1 MVGTSANEDETE
13 VAYDLVIKNG
23 VVVDGTGAP
32 GFAADVGISDGRI
45 AGIGDLHDKARETL
59 DAEGHVVA
67 PGFVDGHT
75 HMDAQVFWDPIGSC
89 SCYHGVTSVVMGN
102 CGFTL
107 APCRERE
114 ADLVFRNLERA
125 EDIARDAMLAGIR
138 WRWETYPEYLDVL
151 DSLPKGINYAGYMG
165 HSALRTYVMGQRA
178 FEEEATEDDVARM
191 AALAEEAVRA
201 GAMGFTTSRSPN
213 HQTSD
218 RKPVASRV
226 AAWDEVRAIV
236 AAIGRT
242 GAGMFEIAGE
252 AVGREPERIREYH
265 QRLKALT
272 VETGVPITWGLFASR
287 RAPEVW
293 RSYLDLLDE
302 TAAAGGQMFAQVHS
316 RSLNV
321 IFTFEAHLP
330 FDTWDVWRDI
340 RKLPLAEQ
348 KAKLADPA
356 LQAKLVQVASHPSE
370 RHKGYGST
378 VHPPDWNWLFVMR
391 GTDGHD
397 RSVAELAAERGVA
410 PAQLLIDLALE
421 EDLKTLFRMPI
432 NNEND
437 ADVIEMMKH
446 PHSVVTFSDS
456 GAHVSQIMDSSLQ
469 TNVFSQWVREREAL
483 TLEQAVR
490 MVTYE
495 PASRWGLHDRG
506 LLRLGMAADVT
517 VFDPAAISANLPKIV
532 HDLPAGAKRFKQ
544 TATGILATVVNGDIL
559 LRNNEHTGA
568 APGKLLRG
576 RLAQAA

>member
-1 MVGTSANEDETE
+1 MAF
-13 VAYDLVIKNG
+13 DLVIENG
-23 VVVDGTGAP
+23 LVVDGSGAA
-32 GFAADVGISDGRI
+32 GYRADVGIRDGRI
-45 AGIGDLHDKARETL
+45 AAIGRIAEKAAQTL

-75 HMDAQVFWDPIGSC
+75 HMDAQVFWDALGSC

-107 APCRERE
+107 APCRESE

-125 EDIARDAMLAGIR
+125 EDIAREAMLAGIR
-138 WRWETYPEYLDVL
+138 WRWESYPEYLDAL
-151 DSLPKGINYAGYMG
+151 DDVPKGINYAGYIG

-178 FEEEATEDDVARM
+178 FEEEASEADVKRM
-191 AALAEEAVRA
+191 AALAAEAVRA

-236 AAIGRT
+236 GAIGRT

-252 AVGREPERIREYH
+252 AVGRDPERIDEYH
-265 QRLKALT
+265 QRLKALA
-272 VETGVPITWGLFASR
+272 VETGVPVTWGLFASR

-293 RSYLDLLDE
+293 RRYLALLDDV
-302 TAAAGGQMFAQVHS
+302 AAAGGRMFAQVHS

-321 IFTFEAHLP
+321 LYTFESHLP
-330 FDTWDVWRDI
+330 FDSWEVWRDV

-348 KAKLADPA
+348 KARFADPELKA
-356 LQAKLVQVASHPSE
+356 RLVAVASNPSE
-370 RHKGYGST
+370 RHKRYGST
-378 VHPPDWNWLFVMR
+378 VNPPDWNWVFVMR
-391 GTDGHD
+391 GTEGKDT
-397 RSVAELAAERGVA
+397 SVAQLAKERGLP
-410 PAQLLIDLALE
+410 PAQLLIELALE
-421 EDLKTLFRMPI
+421 DDFKTIFRMPI

-437 ADVIEMMKH
+437 DDVIEMMKH

-469 TNVFSQWVREREAL
+469 TNVFSQWVRERQAL
-483 TLEQAVR
+483 TLEEAVR
-490 MVTYE
+490 LVTWE

-517 VFDPAAISANLPKIV
+517 VFDPSAIAPNMPEIV

-544 TATGILATVVNGDIL
+544 TANGIRATVVNGEVL
-559 LRNNEHTGA
+559 LLDNEPSGA
-568 APGKLLRG
+568 LPGRLLRG
-576 RLAQAA
+576 PLAA

>member
-1 MVGTSANEDETE
+1 M
-13 VAYDLVIKNG
+13 AYDLVIANG
-23 VVVDGTGAP
+23 TVVDGSGAP
-32 GFAADVGISDGRI
+32 GYRADVGIADGRI
-45 AGIGDLHDKARETL
+45 AAIGDLKERAKETL

-107 APCRERE
+107 APCRESE

-125 EDIARDAMLAGIR
+125 EDIAREAMLAGIQ
-138 WRWETYPEYLDVL
+138 WRWETFPQYLDVL
-151 DSLPKGINYAGYMG
+151 DSLPKGINYAGYLG

-178 FEEEATEDDVARM
+178 FEEEAGEDDVARM
-191 AALAEEAVRA
+191 AAIAEEAVRA

-252 AVGREPERIREYH
+252 AVGGDPERLADYH
-265 QRLKALT
+265 GRLKALA
-272 VETGVPITWGLFASR
+272 VETGVPVTWGLFASR
-287 RAPEVW
+287 RAPALW
-293 RSYLDLLDE
+293 RKYLALLDE
-302 TAAAGGQMFAQVHS
+302 VAEAGGRMFAQVHS
-316 RSLNV
+316 RALNV
-321 IFTFEAHLP
+321 IFTFESHLP
-330 FDTWDVWRDI
+330 FDSWELWRDI

-348 KAKLADPA
+348 KAKFADPA
-356 LQAKLVQVASHPSE
+356 LKAKLVEIASNPSE
-370 RHKGYGST
+370 RHRQFGST
-378 VHPPDWNWLFVMR
+378 VNPPDWDWLFVME
-391 GTDGHD
+391 GTDGRD
-397 RSVAELAAERGVA
+397 ASVAEHARRRGVA
-410 PAQLLIDLALE
+410 PAQLLIDMALE
-421 EDLKTLFRMPI
+421 QDFKTLYRMPI

-446 PHSVVTFSDS
+446 PRSVATFSDS

-469 TNVFSQWVREREAL
+469 TNIFSQWVRERGELAL
-483 TLEQAVR
+483 EEAVR
-490 MVTYE
+490 MVTHD
-495 PASRWGLHDRG
+495 PARHWGLHDRG
-506 LLRLGMAADVT
+506 LLRPGFAADAT
-517 VFDPAAISANLPKIV
+517 VFDPNTIAANMPEIV

-544 TATGILATVVNGDIL
+544 TATGIRATVVGGEVL
-559 LRNNEHTGA
+559 LKDNEHTGA

-576 RLAQAA
+576 PLAAS

>member
-1 MVGTSANEDETE
+1 M
-13 VAYDLVIKNG
+13 AYDLVIENG
-23 VVVDGTGAP
+23 TVVDGSGAP
-32 GFAADVGISDGRI
+32 GYRADVGIVEGKI
-45 AGIGDLHDKARETL
+45 AAIGEVRDKARQRL

-107 APCRERE
+107 APCREDE

-151 DSLPKGINYAGYMG
+151 DELPKGINYAGYMG

-178 FEEEATEDDVARM
+178 FEEEATADEVQRM
-191 AALAEEAVRA
+191 AQLAEEAVRA

-218 RKPVASRV
+218 RKPVSSRA

-252 AVGREPERIREYH
+252 AVGRDPERIREYH
-265 QRLKALT
+265 LRLKELA
-272 VETGVPITWGLFASR
+272 VQTGVPITWGLFAHR

-293 RSYLDLLDE
+293 RSYLALLDE
-302 TAAAGGQMFAQVHS
+302 VADAGGRMFAQVHS
-316 RSLNV
+316 RALNV
-321 IFTFEAHLP
+321 IFTFESHLP
-330 FDTWDVWRDI
+330 FDSWEVWRDI

-348 KAKLADPA
+348 QAKLAEPA
-356 LQAKLVQVASHPSE
+356 LKARLVQIASNPSE
-370 RHKGYGST
+370 RHKQFGSA

-391 GTDGHD
+391 NTDGQD
-397 RSVAELAAERGVA
+397 RSVADLAAERGVP
-410 PAQLLIDLALE
+410 PAQLLIDLSLE
-421 EDLKTLFRMPI
+421 DDLKTLFRMPI

-437 ADVIEMMKH
+437 ADVLEMMKH

-469 TNVFSQWVREREAL
+469 TNVFSQWVREREEL
-483 TLEQAVR
+483 TVEEAVR
-490 MVTYE
+490 MVTFE

-506 LLRLGMAADVT
+506 LLRLGMAADVA
-517 VFDPAAISANLPKIV
+517 VFDANAIAPNMPEIV

-544 TATGILATVVNGDIL
+544 TAAGMLATVVNGEVL
-559 LRNNEHTGA
+559 LRNNQHTGA

-576 RLAQAA
+576 PLASAS

>member
-1 MVGTSANEDETE
+1 M
-13 VAYDLVIKNG
+13 AYDLVIENG
-23 VVVDGTGAP
+23 TVVDGTGAP
-32 GFAADVGISDGRI
+32 GYRADVGIRDGRI
-45 AGIGDLHDKARETL
+45 ATIGRVAEKARQTI
-59 DAEGHVVA
+59 DAEGHAVT

-107 APCRERE
+107 APCREAE

-125 EDIARDAMLAGIR
+125 EDIAREAMLAGIK
-138 WRWETYPEYLDVL
+138 WRWESYPEYLDVL

-165 HSALRTYVMGQRA
+165 HSALRTYVMGPRA
-178 FEEEATEDDVARM
+178 FEEEGTEDDVKRM

-218 RKPVASRV
+218 HKPVASRL
-226 AAWDEVRAIV
+226 ASWDEVRTIV
-236 AAIGRT
+236 NAIGRT

-252 AVGREPERIREYH
+252 AVGRDPEAIREYH
-265 QRLKALT
+265 ERLKALA
-272 VETGVPITWGLFASR
+272 VESGVPVTWGLFANR

-293 RSYLDLLDE
+293 RSYLALLDE
-302 TAAAGGQMFAQVHS
+302 VAEAGGRMFAQVHS

-321 IFTFEAHLP
+321 IYTFESHLP
-330 FDTWDVWRDI
+330 FDTWEVWRDI

-348 KAKLADPA
+348 KAKFADPV
-356 LQAKLVQVASHPSE
+356 LKAKLVEVASRPSE
-370 RHKGYGST
+370 RHKRYGTT
-378 VHPPDWNWLFVMR
+378 VNPPDWNWVFVMQ
-391 GTDGHD
+391 GTDGRD
-397 RSVAELAAERGVA
+397 RSVAELAAERGIP
-410 PAQLLIDLALE
+410 PAQLMIDLAVE

-469 TNVFSQWVREREAL
+469 TNVFSQWVRERQAL
-483 TLEQAVR
+483 TLEEAVR
-490 MVTYE
+490 MVTAA
-495 PASRWGLHDRG
+495 PAARWGLKDRG
-506 LLRLGMAADVT
+506 VLREGMAADVA
-517 VFDPAAISANLPKIV
+517 VFDPATIAPNMPEIV

-544 TATGILATVVNGDIL
+544 TAAGIKATVVNGDVL
-559 LRNNEHTGA
+559 LRDNEPTGA
-568 APGKLLRG
+568 APGRLLRG
-576 RLAQAA
+576 PLAA

>member
-1 MVGTSANEDETE
+1 MAF
-13 VAYDLVIKNG
+13 DLVIENG
-23 VVVDGTGAP
+23 LVVDGSGAA
-32 GFAADVGISDGRI
+32 GYRADVGIRDGRI
-45 AGIGDLHDKARETL
+45 AAIGRIAEKAAQTL

-75 HMDAQVFWDPIGSC
+75 HMDAQVFWDALGSC

-107 APCRERE
+107 APCRESE

-125 EDIARDAMLAGIR
+125 EDIAREAMLAGIR
-138 WRWETYPEYLDVL
+138 WRWESYPEYLDAL
-151 DSLPKGINYAGYMG
+151 DDVPKGINYAGYIG

-178 FEEEATEDDVARM
+178 FEEEASEADVKRM
-191 AALAEEAVRA
+191 AALAAEAVRA

-236 AAIGRT
+236 GAIGRT

-252 AVGREPERIREYH
+252 AVGRDPERIDEYH

-272 VETGVPITWGLFASR
+272 VETGVPVTWGLFASR

-293 RSYLDLLDE
+293 RRYLALLDDV
-302 TAAAGGQMFAQVHS
+302 AAAGGRMFAQVHS

-321 IFTFEAHLP
+321 LYTFESHLP
-330 FDTWDVWRDI
+330 FDSWEVWRDV

-348 KAKLADPA
+348 KARFADPELKA
-356 LQAKLVQVASHPSE
+356 RLVAVASNPSE
-370 RHKGYGST
+370 RHKRYGST
-378 VHPPDWNWLFVMR
+378 VNPPDWNWVFVMR
-391 GTDGHD
+391 GTEGKDT
-397 RSVAELAAERGVA
+397 SVAQLAKERGLP
-410 PAQLLIDLALE
+410 PAQLLIELALE
-421 EDLKTLFRMPI
+421 DDFKTIFRMPI

-437 ADVIEMMKH
+437 DDVIEMMKH

-469 TNVFSQWVREREAL
+469 TNVFSQWVRERQAL
-483 TLEQAVR
+483 TLEEAVR
-490 MVTYE
+490 LVTWE

-517 VFDPAAISANLPKIV
+517 VFDPSAIAPNMPEIV

-544 TATGILATVVNGDIL
+544 TANGIRATVVNGEVL
-559 LRNNEHTGA
+559 LLDNEPSGA
-568 APGKLLRG
+568 LPGRLLRG
-576 RLAQAA
+576 PLAA

>member
-1 MVGTSANEDETE
+1 M
-13 VAYDLVIKNG
+13 AYDLIIENG
-23 VVVDGTGAP
+23 TVVDGSGAP
-32 GFAADVGISDGRI
+32 GFAADVGIQNGHIAAIGRI
-45 AGIGDLHDKARETL
+45 TEKARQTI

-107 APCRERE
+107 APCRESE

-125 EDIARDAMLAGIR
+125 EDIAREAMLAGIA

-151 DSLPKGINYAGYMG
+151 DSVPKGINYAGYMG

-178 FEEEATEDDVARM
+178 FEEEATEDEIKRM
-191 AALAEEAVRA
+191 ASIAEQAVRA
-201 GAMGFTTSRSPN
+201 GALGFTTSRSPN

-218 RKPVASRV
+218 HKPVASRL
-226 AAWDEVRAIV
+226 ASWDEVRTIV
-236 AAIGRT
+236 NAIGRT

-252 AVGREPERIREYH
+252 AVGRDPEKIRDYH
-265 QRLKALT
+265 QRLKTLA
-272 VETGVPITWGLFASR
+272 VESGVPVTWGLFANR

-293 RSYLDLLDE
+293 RSYLGLLDE
-302 TAAAGGQMFAQVHS
+302 VAEAGGQMFAQVHS
-316 RSLNV
+316 RALNV
-321 IFTFEAHLP
+321 IYTFESHLP
-330 FDTWDVWRDI
+330 FDTWEVWRDV

-348 KAKLADPA
+348 KARLADPA
-356 LQAKLVQVASHPSE
+356 LKAKLVEAASKPSE
-370 RHKGYGST
+370 HHKRYGTT
-378 VHPPDWNWLFVMR
+378 VNPPDWNWVFVMA
-391 GTDGHD
+391 GTDGRD
-397 RSVAELAAERGVA
+397 QSIADLAAARGIP
-410 PAQLLIDLALE
+410 PAQLMIDRALE
-421 EDLKTLFRMPI
+421 EDFKTLFRMPI

-483 TLEQAVR
+483 TVEQAVR
-490 MVTYE
+490 MVTAE
-495 PASRWGLHDRG
+495 PAARWGLRDRG
-506 LLRLGMAADVT
+506 LLRAGMAADVT
-517 VFDPAAISANLPKIV
+517 VFDPHTIAPNMPEIV

-544 TATGILATVVNGDIL
+544 TATGIRATVVNGEVL
-559 LRNNEHTGA
+559 LENNEHTGA
-568 APGKLLRG
+568 TSGKLLRG
-576 RLAQAA
+576 PLAA